1 MISVIGV
8 FERLMGLIASPVWL
22 TWAGLTIVFGLYQ
35 FLGARRRYAAVGPGW
50 LYLRTEPFGSG
61 KWARFDDIQ
70 TIKVRSGGSLMPL
83 LLLTT
88 KQRRVR
94 FTFDL
99 RHPDLRTPVR
109 RSLAQEG
116 SAGIDSLDLA
126 RLIQVPAQLA
136 GLKRH
141 QRDLLPDSSRAV
153 VISTP
158 NQDPERRASPPCAT
172 LASAYSA
179 RSNRS

>member
-1 MISVIGV
+1 MTSSFLVAPRPDMPPADGLQPVTAELIPSFGPKRLLVMISVIGV
-8 FERLMGLIASPVWL
+8 FELLMGLMASPVWFTL
-22 TWAGLTIVFGLYQ
+22 AVLTIVFGLYQ
-35 FLGARRRYAAVGPGW
+35 FLGARRRYAAVGQGW

-61 KWARFDDIQ
+61 KWARFSDIQ

-109 RSLAQEG
+109 QALAQE
-116 SAGIDSLDLA
+116 A
-126 RLIQVPAQLA
+126 
-136 GLKRH
+136 
-141 QRDLLPDSSRAV
+141 
-153 VISTP
+153 
-158 NQDPERRASPPCAT
+158 
-172 LASAYSA
+172 LASTASISPDASKYLHKWLT
-179 RSNRS
+179 